1 MTPSDLEKYLHD
13 HIPLSA
19 AMQVRVEEAC
29 EERVVLGAPLP
40 PNINHRD
47 TVFGGSASALAILSA
62 WSLLHTRLT
71 AAGYRTRLV
80 IQRNTMSYEQAIA
93 GDFTARAQAPG
104 PEAWTAFTRMLER
117 KGRARITVQST
128 LWYEGHEAG
137 RFEGEFVALGTA
149 EPDLPAKKTQG
160 HRLGASAGAD
170 TTASRSQGA
179 S

>member
-1 MTPSDLEKYLHD
+1 VTPSDLEKYLHE

-71 AAGYRTRLV
+71 AAGCRTRLV

-104 PEAWTAFTRMLER
+104 PEAWQAFTRMLER
-117 KGRARITVQST
+117 KGRARITVRST
-128 LWYEGHEAG
+128 LWHEGHEAG

-170 TTASRSQGA
+170 TTASRLQGA